1 MGGLAFQAWLVSASS
16 GQASGTVEGPFRI
29 IVMRKTDNALLTK
42 FHADGRSWERHDIAH
57 DLITYCGHVLAYMII
72 RLSCENDCP
81 NEALAVISIFDIAE
95 MHLMVKIHHNM
106 DFSQAHM
113 TLEFVYNQ
121 QEGPYGAAFM
131 ISEGNKRVL
140 RLYALEC
147 LP

>member
-1 MGGLAFQAWLVSASS
+1 
-16 GQASGTVEGPFRI
+16 
-29 IVMRKTDNALLTK
+29 MRKTDNALLTK
-42 FHADGRSWERHDIAH
+42 FHADGRSWEIHDIAH
-57 DLITYCGHVLAYMII
+57 DLITYCGHVLACMII

-81 NEALAVISIFDIAE
+81 NKALAVIRQDSVIFDIAE
-95 MHLMVKIHHNM
+95 MHLMVKIHHNK
-106 DFSQAHM
+106 DFSPAHM

-131 ISEGNKRVL
+131 ISEGKKRVL